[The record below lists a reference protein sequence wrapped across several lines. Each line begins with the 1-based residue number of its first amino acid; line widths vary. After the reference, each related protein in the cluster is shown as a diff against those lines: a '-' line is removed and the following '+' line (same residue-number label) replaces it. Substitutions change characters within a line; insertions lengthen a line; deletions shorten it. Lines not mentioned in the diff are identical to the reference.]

1 MSGVSR
7 PRLISKPFVAVT
19 AATGAFFIYVG
30 MLVPLLPTF
39 IEDELGAGEL
49 GVGLSISAFAFAA
62 IFARPL
68 IGRLVERFGRRR
80 VMIGGSLLAGLA
92 GFLCATVNSLPPL
105 LLLRGIAGIGEAAV
119 FVAAATLVA
128 DLAPPERRAEAA
140 SYFSVAVFGGIGIGP
155 VIGEA
160 VLQDDRFHLAF
171 LVASSFTV
179 LAAVMSLAVPHHV
192 LAPFDDADL
201 EPLPMYRGFAKFV
214 HPAALGPGLVLAS
227 GIAAFSVFS
236 AFLPEYA
243 RSIGFA
249 GSGGLFAAYSIVCL
263 LLRLVGAR
271 LPERLGARRAVTIAF
286 VTLAAALGALASF
299 PAAWALWASA
309 VVIGVGM
316 AFMYPSLMALTVN
329 RVDDRE
335 RPVVIG
341 SFTMFFEVG
350 TVFGGIVLGTVAQ
363 LFGKRVSFGAAVLL
377 CAFGLWLLRSRV
389 APADS
394 AAIERARGPV
404 YVPVAAD

>member
-80 VMIGGSLLAGLA
+80 VMIAGSLLAGLA

-128 DLAPPERRAEAA
+128 DLAPPDRRAEAA

-214 HPAALGPGLVLAS
+214 HP
-227 GIAAFSVFS
+227 
-236 AFLPEYA
+236 
-243 RSIGFA
+243 
-249 GSGGLFAAYSIVCL
+249 
-263 LLRLVGAR
+263 
-271 LPERLGARRAVTIAF
+271 
-286 VTLAAALGALASF
+286 AALGALASF

>member
-1 MSGVSR
+1 
-7 PRLISKPFVAVT
+7 
-19 AATGAFFIYVG
+19 
-30 MLVPLLPTF
+30 
-39 IEDELGAGEL
+39 
-49 GVGLSISAFAFAA
+49 
-62 IFARPL
+62 
-68 IGRLVERFGRRR
+68 
-80 VMIGGSLLAGLA
+80 
-92 GFLCATVNSLPPL
+92 
-105 LLLRGIAGIGEAAV
+105 
-119 FVAAATLVA
+119 
-128 DLAPPERRAEAA
+128 
-140 SYFSVAVFGGIGIGP
+140 
-155 VIGEA
+155 
-160 VLQDDRFHLAF
+160 
-171 LVASSFTV
+171 
-179 LAAVMSLAVPHHV
+179 MSLAVPHHV

-201 EPLPMYRGFAKFV
+201 EPLPLYRGFDKFV

-286 VTLAAALGALASF
+286 VTLATALGALATF

-309 VVIGVGM
+309 TIIGVGM

-377 CAFGLWLLRSRV
+377 CVFGLWLLRSRV
-389 APADS
+389 APADRPPTS
-394 AAIERARGPV
+394 APAAPSTSPSPPTDPAPAPAPRPCPKPAHRTSRARTRMVGCCPSTT
-404 YVPVAAD
+404 PVATGPCSAGTVASTVASCPPSPRPASTAARAARP